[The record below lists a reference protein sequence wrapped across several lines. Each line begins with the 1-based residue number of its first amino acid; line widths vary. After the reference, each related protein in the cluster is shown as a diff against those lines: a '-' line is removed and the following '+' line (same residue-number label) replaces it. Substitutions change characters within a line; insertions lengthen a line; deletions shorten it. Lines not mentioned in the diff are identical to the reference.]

1 MIPLKLYRCN
11 EIDLPQ
17 EIDNGAIYLTPDTQ
31 KLYLDTDTDRICVTG
46 GDMFKSVYDP
56 DNDGVVT
63 YAGTAYSID
72 GLSKQD
78 ILDLT
83 EVDSAL
89 SVESERPVQNK
100 IVTGAINQLSAAMT
114 KVTAKTCNEWAQ
126 QIGYVP
132 DNKEIAIYT
141 DYEVVEEGQERIL
154 VPNIKIGDGSTYVQ
168 DLPFID
174 KVLRQD
180 LIDHINNSSVHV
192 TPAEKVFWNNK
203 LNVNDLQEVV
213 EESLILNRN

>member
-11 EIDLPQ
+11 EINLPNVL
-17 EIDNGAIYLTPDTQ
+17 ENGAIYLTPDTDE
-31 KLYLDTDTDRICVTG
+31 LYLDTDTERICISG

-56 DNDGVVT
+56 DNNGIVE
-63 YAGTAYSID
+63 YAGVAYSLD

-83 EVDSAL
+83 AVDSAL
-89 SVESERPVQNK
+89 SDQSTRPVQNR
-100 IVTGAINQLSAAMT
+100 IVTGAINQLTAVMP
-114 KVTAKTCNEWAQ
+114 KVTAKTCQEWAAA
-126 QIGYVP
+126 IGYVP
-132 DNKEIAIYT
+132 EEKEIIIYT
-141 DYEVVEEGQERIL
+141 DYETVVENNETLL
-154 VPNIKIGDGSTYVQ
+154 VPNIKIGDGSAYVQ

-192 TPAEKVFWNNK
+192 TPAEKAFWNNK

-213 EESLILNRN
+213 EESLILNRS